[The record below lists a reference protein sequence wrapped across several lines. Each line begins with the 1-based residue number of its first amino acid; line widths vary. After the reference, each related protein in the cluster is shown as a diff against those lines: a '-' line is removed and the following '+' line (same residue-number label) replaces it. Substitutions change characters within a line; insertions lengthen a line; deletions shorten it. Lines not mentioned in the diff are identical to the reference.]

1 MNVASKSPEI
11 MRCVWR
17 FRRHHMDGGVHI
29 PILLWRARLGVIA
42 QQRHRSWRCPLD
54 IGPRVEALAVRTE
67 HVVHDV
73 GYKIIGVRDIAPH
86 RIAILENVA
95 LRSEEHTSELQSL
108 MRISYA
114 VSCLQHKNITKSMT
128 HN

>member
-17 FRRHHMDGGVHI
+17 FRRHHMDGGVHM

-95 LRSEEHTSELQSL
+95 LADGEGGRAD
-108 MRISYA
+108 R
-114 VSCLQHKNITKSMT
+114 KST
-128 HN
+128 RLNSSN

>member
-17 FRRHHMDGGVHI
+17 FRRHHMDGGVHM

-42 QQRHRSWRCPLD
+42 QQRHRSWRCTLD
-54 IGPRVEALAVRTE
+54 IGPRVEALAVRNE

-73 GYKIIGVRDIAPH
+73 GYKIIGVDRKGVVVGKSETVRVDIGG
-86 RIAILENVA
+86 RG
-95 LRSEEHTSELQSL
+95 
-108 MRISYA
+108 
-114 VSCLQHKNITKSMT
+114 
-128 HN
+128 

>member
-1 MNVASKSPEI
+1 MRISEWSSDGCSSDLELFVVRMNVASKSPEI

-17 FRRHHMDGGVHI
+17 FRRHHMDGGVHM

-73 GYKIIGVRDIAPH
+73 
-86 RIAILENVA
+86 
-95 LRSEEHTSELQSL
+95 RSEERRVGKESIYT
-108 MRISYA
+108 
-114 VSCLQHKNITKSMT
+114 CKSRWCP
-128 HN
+128 